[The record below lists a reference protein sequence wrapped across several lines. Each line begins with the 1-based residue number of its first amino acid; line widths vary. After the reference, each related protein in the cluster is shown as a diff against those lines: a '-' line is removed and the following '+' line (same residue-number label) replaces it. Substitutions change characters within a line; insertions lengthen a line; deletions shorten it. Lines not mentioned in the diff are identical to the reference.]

1 MAVIVFVVLVI
12 AGIVLLF
19 NAPMQRDTGRRPG
32 RIAGA
37 VIAVVGLGGVLSQS
51 IVSVPAG
58 YVGLKDFFG
67 KIGDSTL
74 APGIHV
80 VNPLLVIR
88 NMDVRTQEITE
99 TANVPSK
106 EGMNVSL
113 DISVLYSLHSEQ
125 AADIYRTIGRD
136 YSKIFV
142 IPTLRSEV
150 RGATTAY
157 EAKALYTSQ
166 RQAIAQ
172 TIYDNLKPIFAD
184 RGITLEQV
192 LLRSVTLPNQ
202 LAQAIEDKLKAEQE
216 AERMRFVLDR
226 ERQEAE
232 RKKIEAQGIADFQTI
247 VSEGINQNLLR
258 WKGIEAT
265 QKLAESAN
273 AKVVIVG
280 GQDGL
285 PLILNTKD

>member
-1 MAVIVFVVLVI
+1 MAVIVFAVLVI

-32 RIAGA
+32 RIAGVVLA
-37 VIAVVGLGGVLSQS
+37 LVGLGGVLSQS

-67 KIGDSTL
+67 KISDATL

-125 AADIYRTIGRD
+125 AADIYRHTH
-136 YSKIFV
+136 K
-142 IPTLRSEV
+142 
-150 RGATTAY
+150 TAC
-157 EAKALYTSQ
+157 
-166 RQAIAQ
+166 
-172 TIYDNLKPIFAD
+172 NL
-184 RGITLEQV
+184 
-192 LLRSVTLPNQ
+192 LLLCCNQ
-202 LAQAIEDKLKAEQE
+202 KAEYQSGH
-216 AERMRFVLDR
+216 APQRAIRYQMDDHQH
-226 ERQEAE
+226 RQCHLV
-232 RKKIEAQGIADFQTI
+232 RCRRYQ
-247 VSEGINQNLLR
+247 
-258 WKGIEAT
+258 
-265 QKLAESAN
+265 
-273 AKVVIVG
+273 
-280 GQDGL
+280 
-285 PLILNTKD
+285 IL

>member
-1 MAVIVFVVLVI
+1 MAVIVFAVLVI

-32 RIAGA
+32 RIAGVVLA
-37 VIAVVGLGGVLSQS
+37 LVGLGGVLSQS

-142 IPTLRSEV
+142 IPTRRSEV

>member
-67 KIGDSTL
+67 KISDATL

>member
-1 MAVIVFVVLVI
+1 MAVIVFAVLVI

-32 RIAGA
+32 RIAGVVLA
-37 VIAVVGLGGVLSQS
+37 LVGLGGVLSQS

-67 KIGDSTL
+67 KISDATL

-216 AERMRFVLDR
+216 AER
-226 ERQEAE
+226 
-232 RKKIEAQGIADFQTI
+232 KKIEAQGIADFQTI

>member
-113 DISVLYSLHSEQ
+113 DISVLYSLHGEQ

-136 YSKIFV
+136 YAKIFV

-166 RQAIAQ
+166 RQAIAE
-172 TIYDNLKPIFAD
+172 TIHDNLKPIFAE

-216 AERMRFVLDR
+216 SERMRFVLDR